1 MTNIIQFPTKGN
13 SPPAPDPPPSSLQPT
28 PLDGAPGKAILS
40 LIKVVWVVTVLVW
53 PLLKRIV
60 SIDVLFQLIRMVHH
74 WGTPGVHGIWTFLL
88 HFAVLTALT
97 CFVSIYKPK
106 GI

>member
-28 PLDGAPGKAILS
+28 PLGGAPGKAILS
-40 LIKVVWVVTVLVW
+40 LIKVVWVGTVLVW
-53 PLLKRIV
+53 PLLKRLV

-74 WGTPGVHGIWTFLL
+74 WGTPGVYVIWTFLL

>member
-13 SPPAPDPPPSSLQPT
+13 SPPAPNPPPPSLQPT
-28 PLDGAPGKAILS
+28 RLDGATGKAILS
-40 LIKVVWVVTVLVW
+40 LIKVVWVGTVLVW
-53 PLLKRIV
+53 PLLKRLV

-74 WGTPGVHGIWTFLL
+74 WGTPGVYVIWTFLL